1 MNRSTF
7 FTAVTLSVGFA
18 SSSRAEPPRPVEK
31 PNTIDVSTDEFDQS
45 LEALRSELQ
54 AVRAVRQKARPALE
68 ATRNTDVVES
78 TVLQRRQLLDALQR
92 LATARS
98 NTVVAQS
105 QPMTTEPPKAAPP
118 KTDLPAIVPPST
130 APPRIELPIT
140 EPPKIPPPKIPPS
153 KTELPKTEPP
163 STIELPG
170 SPERT
175 NEAFARGRAAFQLG
189 DFAEAERQFRLVA
202 DTGENQW
209 YAKYLLASSLRHQ
222 KKLPE
227 AFVLYDEII
236 QQSGDATLQESA
248 RWQTANM
255 RLQQTLDGQL
265 QRLRKQ
271 P

>member
-54 AVRAVRQKARPALE
+54 AVRAIRQKARPALE

-98 NTVVAQS
+98 NTVVAQT
-105 QPMTTEPPKAAPP
+105 QPMKTEPPKAA
-118 KTDLPAIVPPST
+118 L
-130 APPRIELPIT
+130 PRIESPIT
-140 EPPKIPPPKIPPS
+140 EPPKFPPSKFPPS

>member
-18 SSSRAEPPRPVEK
+18 SSSRAEPSRPVEK

-92 LATARS
+92 LATTRS

-105 QPMTTEPPKAAPP
+105 QPM
-118 KTDLPAIVPPST
+118 KTVLPETVPPRT
-130 APPRIELPIT
+130 APPRIESPIT